1 MRAKICGIRDQR
13 DVDLTVSA
21 GADALG
27 FLLHL
32 SYKTNDEVEPEFAAR
47 AIQGLPP
54 FVASVLVTHDLDLGR
69 VLETQK
75 AIGAS
80 TVQMHGATP
89 PSDLE
94 RLRER
99 LPSSVKLIQAV
110 HVDGPG
116 AIARA
121 TAVAPFVD
129 ALLLDTKT
137 KHRIGGTGVTHDWG
151 LSARIVQ
158 EVDRPVI
165 LAGGLTPDN
174 VAHAI
179 EKVRPF
185 AVDVNSGVEAADG
198 SKDPEKVRA
207 FIRRAHDAASD
218 GEPESGRRGWL
229 VASS

>member
-99 LPSSVKLIQAV
+99 LPSS
-110 HVDGPG
+110 GNRS
-116 AIARA
+116 RA
-121 TAVAPFVD
+121 T
-129 ALLLDTKT
+129 T
-137 KHRIGGTGVTHDWG
+137 
-151 LSARIVQ
+151 SAWPTATVPMSSS
-158 EVDRPVI
+158 VM
-165 LAGGLTPDN
+165 
-174 VAHAI
+174 
-179 EKVRPF
+179 
-185 AVDVNSGVEAADG
+185 
-198 SKDPEKVRA
+198 
-207 FIRRAHDAASD
+207 
-218 GEPESGRRGWL
+218 SGRSGSGGRTCSTGIGTTR
-229 VASS
+229 